1 VYRLERPELSLLQTR
16 PGGVPPRFGI
26 DRCVESLAEGVAG
39 RFESAALRLIC
50 TVQGEKFRTDSSDF
64 EDRRRPAADVVLSL
78 QIGLDCARV
87 DD

>member
-1 VYRLERPELSLLQTR
+1 MFQCSKKSSLAL
-16 PGGVPPRFGI
+16 GI